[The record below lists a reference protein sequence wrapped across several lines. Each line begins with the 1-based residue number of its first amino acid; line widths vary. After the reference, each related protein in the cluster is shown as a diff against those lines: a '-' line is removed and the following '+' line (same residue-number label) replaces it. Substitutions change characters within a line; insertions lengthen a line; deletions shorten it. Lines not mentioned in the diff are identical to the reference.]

1 MVSTARSSVAL
12 PASDPVE
19 PVRPSEEFL
28 IFGAP
33 LISDEEER
41 EILSC
46 LRTGWLGTGPK
57 VAQLEREFRD
67 YKGAPYAV
75 AVNSCTAALHLSM
88 LAAGIGP
95 GDEVITTALTFC
107 ATVNTIIHAG
117 AKPVLVDVDPATFN
131 IDPREVAAK
140 ITSRTK
146 AIIPVHFAGLACDMD
161 ALVTIARRRGLMIIE
176 DCAHAVET
184 TYKGKQAGTFGNFG
198 CFSFYVTKN
207 MTTGEGGMI
216 LTTDE
221 RHADRL
227 KILALHGMSKDAWRR
242 FSDEGYKHYYVVE
255 CGYKYNMM
263 DIQAAIGIHQLRRI
277 QKNWERRQEI
287 WATYQRE
294 FAGLPLTLPAQ
305 PDEGTRHA
313 YHLYTVLIDP
323 ERTNLTRDQFIADMT
338 AENIGVGVHYQS
350 IPVHPYYQERF
361 GWRPEDYPHSLRIG
375 QQTVSLP
382 LSPKLT
388 DHDVADVIRAVH
400 KVLHR

>member
-1 MVSTARSSVAL
+1 MVSTARTSVA
-12 PASDPVE
+12 PPVSDPVE

-140 ITSRTK
+140 ITSHTK

-161 ALVTIARRRGLMIIE
+161 ALVTIARRRGLMIVE

-294 FAGLPLTLPAQ
+294 FSGLPLTLPAQ

>member
-1 MVSTARSSVAL
+1 MVSTA
-12 PASDPVE
+12 ASAVVSPTADPVA
-19 PVRPSEEFL
+19 PVRSSEEFL

-33 LISDEEER
+33 LICDEEER
-41 EILSC
+41 EILSS
-46 LRTGWLGTGPK
+46 LRSGWLGTGPK

-67 YKGAPYAV
+67 YKGASCAV
-75 AVNSCTAALHLSM
+75 AVNSCTAALHLSL
-88 LAAGIGP
+88 LAADIGP

-117 AKPVLVDVDPATFN
+117 AKPVLADVDPATFN
-131 IDPREVAAK
+131 IDPQDVAAK
-140 ITSRTK
+140 ITDRTK
-146 AIIPVHFAGLACDMD
+146 AIVPVHFAGRACDMD
-161 ALVTIARRRGLMIIE
+161 ALITIAQQHGLMIIE

-184 TYKGKQAGTFGNFG
+184 TYKGRQAGTFGTFG

-216 LTTDE
+216 LTPDE
-221 RHADRL
+221 KHADRL

-242 FSDEGYKHYYVVE
+242 FSDDGYKHYYVVE

-277 QKNWERRQEI
+277 EKNWKRRQEI
-287 WATYQRE
+287 WAIYQNE
-294 FAGLPLTLPAQ
+294 FASLPVGLPAQ
-305 PDEGTRHA
+305 PDDGTRHA

-338 AENIGVGVHYQS
+338 TENIGVGVHYQS

-388 DHDVADVIRAVH
+388 DRDAADVVRAVY

>member
-1 MVSTARSSVAL
+1 MVSTAISGVAL
-12 PASDPVE
+12 PASDSIK
-19 PVRPSEEFL
+19 PVRSSEEFL

-33 LISDEEER
+33 LICDEEER
-41 EILSC
+41 EILGS
-46 LRTGWLGTGPK
+46 LRSGWLGTGPK

-131 IDPREVAAK
+131 IDPQEVAAK
-140 ITSRTK
+140 ITGRTK
-146 AIIPVHFAGLACDMD
+146 AIVPVHFAGLACDMN
-161 ALVTIARRRGLMIIE
+161 ALATIAQQHELMIIE

-184 TYKGKQAGTFGNFG
+184 TYKGRPAGTFGTFG

-221 RHADRL
+221 KHADRL

-294 FAGLPLTLPAQ
+294 FADLPLTLPAQ
-305 PDEGTRHA
+305 PDEGSRHA
-313 YHLYTVLIDP
+313 YHLYTVLIDH

-338 AENIGVGVHYQS
+338 TENIGVGVHYQS

-361 GWRPEDYPHSLRIG
+361 GWQPEDYPHSLRIG

-382 LSPKLT
+382 LSPKLA
-388 DHDVADVIRAVH
+388 DNDVADVVRAVR

>member
-1 MVSTARSSVAL
+1 MVSTARSTVAP
-12 PASDPVE
+12 PAADPVK
-19 PVRPSEEFL
+19 PIRPSGEFL

-33 LISDEEER
+33 LICDEEEH
-41 EILSC
+41 EILSS

-57 VAQLEREFRD
+57 VAQLEREFRE

-117 AKPVLVDVDPATFN
+117 AKPVLVDVEPATFN
-131 IDPREVAAK
+131 IDPQEVAAK

-146 AIIPVHFAGLACDMD
+146 AIVPVHFAGRACDMD
-161 ALVTIARRRGLMIIE
+161 SLVTIAQRRGLMIIE

-184 TYKGKQAGTFGNFG
+184 TYKGKQAGTFGSFG

-221 RHADRL
+221 RHADRI
-227 KILALHGMSKDAWRR
+227 KILALHGMSKDAWQR

-287 WATYQRE
+287 WATYQKA
-294 FAGLPLTLPAQ
+294 FADLPLTLPAE

-388 DHDVADVIRAVH
+388 DHDVIDVVRAVH

>member
-1 MVSTARSSVAL
+1 MVSRAKDAI
-12 PASDPVE
+12 ASPESGTVN

-33 LISDEEER
+33 LICEEEER
-41 EILSC
+41 EILGS

-67 YKGAPYAV
+67 YKGAQYAV

-88 LAAGIGP
+88 LAAGIGA

-131 IDPREVAAK
+131 IDPQQVAAK
-140 ITSRTK
+140 ITSRTR
-146 AIIPVHFAGLACDMD
+146 AIVPVHFAGRACDMD
-161 ALVTIARRRGLMIIE
+161 ALVTIAQRHGLMIIE

-184 TYKGKQAGTFGNFG
+184 TYKGKQAGTFGSFG

-216 LTTDE
+216 LTTE
-221 RHADRL
+221 EKHADRL
-227 KILALHGMSKDAWRR
+227 KILALHGMSKDAWQR
-242 FSDEGYKHYYVVE
+242 FSDAGYKHYYVVE

-277 QKNWERRQEI
+277 QKNWQCRKEI
-287 WATYQRE
+287 WATYQKE
-294 FAGLPLTLPAQ
+294 FAGLPLTLPAE
-305 PDEGTRHA
+305 PEEGTRHA

-323 ERTNLTRDQFIADMT
+323 KRTNLTRDQFIADMT
-338 AENIGVGVHYQS
+338 TENIGVGVHYQS

-361 GWRPEDYPHSLRIG
+361 GWRLEDYPHSVRIG

-400 KVLHR
+400 KVLHH

>member
-1 MVSTARSSVAL
+1 MGSIAKDVI
-12 PASDPVE
+12 ASPE
-19 PVRPSEEFL
+19 SGASKAVRPSEKFL

-33 LISDEEER
+33 LICDEEER
-41 EILSC
+41 EILNS

-57 VAQLEREFRD
+57 VAQLERQFRD
-67 YKGAPYAV
+67 YKGAQYAV

-88 LAAGIGP
+88 LAAGIGA

-107 ATVNTIIHAG
+107 ATVNTIIHVG
-117 AKPVLVDVDPATFN
+117 AKPVLVDVDPVTLN
-131 IDPREVAAK
+131 IDPQEVAAK
-140 ITSRTK
+140 ITNRTK
-146 AIIPVHFAGLACDMD
+146 AVLPVHFAGRACDMD
-161 ALVTIARRRGLMIIE
+161 ALVTIAQRHGLMIIE

-184 TYKGKQAGTFGNFG
+184 TYKGKQVGTFGNFG

-207 MTTGEGGMI
+207 MITGEGGMI
-216 LTTDE
+216 LTPDE

-242 FSDEGYKHYYVVE
+242 FSDDGYKHYYVVE
-255 CGYKYNMM
+255 CGHKYNMM

-277 QKNWERRQEI
+277 QQNWERRQEI
-287 WATYQRE
+287 WAIYQRE
-294 FAGLPLTLPAQ
+294 LAGLPLALPTP

-323 ERTNLTRDQFIADMT
+323 TWTNLPRDQFIDDMT

-382 LSPKLT
+382 LSAKLT
-388 DHDVADVIRAVH
+388 SRDVSDVVRAVR
-400 KVLHR
+400 KVLCH